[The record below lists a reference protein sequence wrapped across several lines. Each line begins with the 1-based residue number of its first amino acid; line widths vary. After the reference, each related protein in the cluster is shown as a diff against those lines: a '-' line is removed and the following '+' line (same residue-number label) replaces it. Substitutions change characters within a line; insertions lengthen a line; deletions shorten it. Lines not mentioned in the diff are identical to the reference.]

1 LEFFIFTQKKTDMSK
16 HPLSIE
22 AKIND
27 FLLKPSIFILF
38 FLQSCGFAA
47 DVVTKDALQKMTPS
61 QALQRLIDGNERVV
75 KNRLKQYRLN
85 DQRYYLG
92 KKGAYPPAVILCGVD
107 AKVAPELIFNQG
119 LGDVHCLRAP
129 ASMVTPETIGA
140 MEYACQYIGSK
151 VIVVMAQTK
160 DPFIESALDY
170 NQQGNM
176 AAIFFQI
183 RPILENVKRD
193 PNWKRWKRE
202 DFVNLLTREFLLVN
216 TEKIRQM
223 SPILRGMLERG
234 EINLVSAVY
243 NVETGK
249 VGFYRGEE

>member
-1 LEFFIFTQKKTDMSK
+1 MNK
-16 HPLSIE
+16 HTHQFRLSFKALNRI
-22 AKIND
+22 
-27 FLLKPSIFILF
+27 FLLKISVFAF
-38 FLQSCGFAA
+38 VCLQSCGFAA

-61 QALQRLIDGNERVV
+61 QALQRLIDGNERFT

-92 KKGAYPPAVILCGVD
+92 RKGAYPPAVVLCGVD

-119 LGDVHCLRAP
+119 LGDVHCVRAP
-129 ASMVTPETIGA
+129 ASMVTSETIGA

-151 VIVVMAQTK
+151 VIVVLAQTK
-160 DPFIESALDY
+160 DPFIESAIDY

-176 AAIFFQI
+176 AAIFYQI
-183 RPILENVKRD
+183 RPIMENIKRD

-202 DFVNLLTREFLLVN
+202 DFVNLLTKEFLLVN

-249 VGFYRGEE
+249 VGFYKGDE

>member
-1 LEFFIFTQKKTDMSK
+1 LEFFIFTKKKTDMGK
-16 HPLSIE
+16 YPLPESIG
-22 AKIND
+22 ISYLN
-27 FLLKPSIFILF
+27 SIFSILALLI
-38 FLQSCGFAA
+38 LQSCGFAA

-61 QALQRLIDGNERVV
+61 QALQRLIDGNERFV

-92 KKGAYPPAVILCGVD
+92 RRGAYPPAVVLCGVD

-119 LGDVHCLRAP
+119 LGDVHCVRAP
-129 ASMVTPETIGA
+129 ASMVTSEAIGA
-140 MEYACQYIGSK
+140 MEYACQVIGSK
-151 VIVVMAQTK
+151 VIVVLAQTK
-160 DPFIESALDY
+160 DPFIESAIDY

-176 AAIFFQI
+176 AAIFYQI
-183 RPILENVKRD
+183 RPIMENIKRD

-234 EINLVSAVY
+234 EINLISAVY

-249 VGFYRGEE
+249 VGFYQGED

>member
-1 LEFFIFTQKKTDMSK
+1 MGK
-16 HPLSIE
+16 HPLPESIGISYLNKVFSIL
-22 AKIND
+22 AL
-27 FLLKPSIFILF
+27 FL
-38 FLQSCGFAA
+38 LQSCGFAA

-92 KKGAYPPAVILCGVD
+92 KKGAYPPAVILCSVD

-160 DPFIESALDY
+160 DPFIESAITT
-170 NQQGNM
+170 NK
-176 AAIFFQI
+176 AIWQLFSFTFALFWRI
-183 RPILENVKRD
+183 
-193 PNWKRWKRE
+193 
-202 DFVNLLTREFLLVN
+202 
-216 TEKIRQM
+216 
-223 SPILRGMLERG
+223 
-234 EINLVSAVY
+234 
-243 NVETGK
+243 
-249 VGFYRGEE
+249 